1 SIGFNKIKQIIK
13 NLKNDIDSFQEKIIN
28 MSSFKS
34 TNNKNTINKNLN
46 PITKNDNINSINN
59 FNILSSD
66 NTFSENNKFQTK
78 KEKINSFT
86 KERAKRIQEV
96 KKQLN
101 FLDGV
106 LVGSNLSEHYK
117 NPNYLKL
124 SSFQEILKNDEINSK
139 NPLEKES
146 NINKEEN
153 KEKLLNNLI
162 KEINEV
168 SVDTNENT
176 INSQDFIVTHEFLE
190 TLKSQ
195 GKEISENFIIKE
207 KENISTKNNDN
218 SWLTE
223 FEDEV
228 KDELVKKEIDKND
241 LINLIYKK

>member
-1 SIGFNKIKQIIK
+1 MSNNAGFNKIKQIIR
-13 NLKNDIDSFQEKIIN
+13 NLKNDINSFQEKVN
-28 MSSFKS
+28 SMSSFNS
-34 TNNKNTINKNLN
+34 IKNGNLINENLN
-46 PITKNDNINSINN
+46 PLNTNN
-59 FNILSSD
+59 NLNLLSSS
-66 NTFSENNKFQTK
+66 NYSGNEQLQTK

-86 KERAKRIQEV
+86 KERAKRIKEV

-106 LVGSNLSEHYK
+106 LTGSNLSEHYK

-124 SSFQEILKNDEINSK
+124 SSFQEILRNDEINSK
-139 NPLEKES
+139 NQLESIS
-146 NINKEEN
+146 NSNKEEN

-176 INSQDFIVTHEFLE
+176 SNSQDFIVTHEFLE

-207 KENISTKNNDN
+207 KENISANHSDN

-228 KDELVKKEIDKND
+228 QDSKTIKEVDEKD
-241 LINLIYKK
+241 LINLVYRK